1 MAPLIRNKLLNI
13 LSRPD
18 LALLEPH
25 LEPVELPQRRSFEK
39 PGKPIDE
46 VCFPNTAVA
55 SVVATQGDLQVEI
68 GLIGCEGM
76 TGTPLVLGTDRPAHA
91 TFIQIAGEG
100 LRMPARELRTAM
112 DQSTTLRATFMKYV
126 QVLVVQTAH
135 TAIANSVG
143 KLHERLAR
151 WLLMAHDRVE
161 TDKLVLTHEF
171 LSIMLAVR
179 RAGVTEAV
187 GKLEEQGLI
196 TCSRGVV
203 TVLDRKGLQKAA
215 GQFYGKPE
223 AEYRRLLSSTAMASA
238 P

>member
-1 MAPLIRNKLLNI
+1 
-13 LSRPD
+13 
-18 LALLEPH
+18 LEKAN
-25 LEPVELPQRRSFEK
+25 Q
-39 PGKPIDE
+39 PIGE
-46 VCFPNTAVA
+46 VCFPHTAVA
-55 SVVATQGDLQVEI
+55 SVVAAQGDLQVEI

-76 TGTPLVLGTDRPAHA
+76 TGTPLVLGTDRPADA
-91 TFIQIAGEG
+91 TFIQIAGQG
-100 LRMPARELRTAM
+100 LRMPASDLRAAM
-112 DQSTTLRATFMKYV
+112 DHSTTMRAMFMKYV

-187 GKLEEQGLI
+187 GKLEEKELI

-203 TVLDRKGLQKAA
+203 TILNRKGLEKTA
-215 GQFYGKPE
+215 GTFYGTPE
-223 AEYRRLLSSTAMASA
+223 REYRRLLVA
-238 P
+238 

>member
-1 MAPLIRNKLLNI
+1 MAPRIRNKILNI
-13 LSRPD
+13 LSPSD
-18 LALLEPH
+18 LALLQPH
-25 LEPVELPQRRSFEK
+25 LEPADLPQRRYFEK
-39 PGKPIDE
+39 PNKPIDE
-46 VCFPNTAVA
+46 VCFPYTAVA
-55 SVVATQGDLQVEI
+55 SLVAAQGDLQVEI

-76 TGTPLVLGTDRPAHA
+76 TGAPLVLGTDRPAHA

-100 LRMPARELRTAM
+100 LRMPASKLRTAM
-112 DQSTTLRATFMKYV
+112 DQSTTLRATFMRYV
-126 QVLVVQTAH
+126 QVLMVQTAH

-187 GKLEEQGLI
+187 GKLEDEELI

-203 TVLDRKGLQKAA
+203 TILNRKGLEQVA
-215 GQFYGKPE
+215 GTFYGKPE
-223 AEYRRLLSSTAMASA
+223 AEYRRLMSSIATSSA
-238 P
+238 R

>member
-1 MAPLIRNKLLNI
+1 MAPQIRNKLLNI
-13 LSRPD
+13 LSPSD
-18 LALLEPH
+18 LALLQPH
-25 LEPVELPQRRSFEK
+25 LEPVELPQRRYFEK
-39 PGKPIDE
+39 PNKPIEE
-46 VCFPNTAVA
+46 VCFPHTAVA
-55 SVVATQGDLQVEI
+55 SVVAAQGDLQVEI

-91 TFIQIAGEG
+91 TFIQIAGQG
-100 LRMPARELRTAM
+100 LRMPASDLRAAM
-112 DQSTTLRATFMKYV
+112 DHSTTMRATFMKYV

-187 GKLEEQGLI
+187 GKLEEKQLI
-196 TCSRGVV
+196 ACSRGVV
-203 TVLDRKGLQKAA
+203 TVLNRKGLEKTA
-215 GQFYGKPE
+215 GTFYGTPE
-223 AEYRRLLSSTAMASA
+223 REYRRLVVA
-238 P
+238 